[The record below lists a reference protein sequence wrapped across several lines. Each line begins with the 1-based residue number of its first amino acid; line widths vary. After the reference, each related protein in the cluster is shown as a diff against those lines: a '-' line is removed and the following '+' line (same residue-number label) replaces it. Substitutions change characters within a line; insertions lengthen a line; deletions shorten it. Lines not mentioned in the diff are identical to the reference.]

1 MPTSGPNRPDV
12 TAAAIL
18 GPVLRRE
25 ATALRQHEARLH
37 VDETAVHEYRIVA
50 RRLRSILV
58 GYEPLLDQ
66 AASRHL
72 VSDLRV
78 AGAALSGLRDSQA
91 VLERLEALLDDEAAD
106 LDVDLA
112 RTQAGRALPPAA
124 GKLASSKLLHS
135 SEYDDFVRRLERF
148 SDLPPWT
155 GLASE
160 RVSASMLP
168 ILRNEWARFRTRGR
182 AALAALRADG
192 DDGLHEARKAAKRA
206 RYVFEAAEPAFG
218 RRARRMA
225 KAASGVQRVLGEQRD
240 SMLTREV
247 LDRAAGESALLGEDT
262 ALLNLLLAREAAR
275 ADELRAQTGESLVA
289 LGRKGLSRWMS

>member
-37 VDETAVHEYRIVA
+37 VDETAVHEYRIGA

-66 AASRHL
+66 AASL

-135 SEYDDFVRRLERF
+135 SE
-148 SDLPPWT
+148 
-155 GLASE
+155 
-160 RVSASMLP
+160 
-168 ILRNEWARFRTRGR
+168 
-182 AALAALRADG
+182 
-192 DDGLHEARKAAKRA
+192 
-206 RYVFEAAEPAFG
+206 
-218 RRARRMA
+218 
-225 KAASGVQRVLGEQRD
+225 
-240 SMLTREV
+240 
-247 LDRAAGESALLGEDT
+247 
-262 ALLNLLLAREAAR
+262 
-275 ADELRAQTGESLVA
+275 
-289 LGRKGLSRWMS
+289 